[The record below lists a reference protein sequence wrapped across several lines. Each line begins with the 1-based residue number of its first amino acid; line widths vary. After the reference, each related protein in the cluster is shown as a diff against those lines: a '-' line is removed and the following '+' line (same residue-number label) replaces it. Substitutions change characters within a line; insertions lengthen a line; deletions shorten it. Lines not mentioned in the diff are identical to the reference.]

1 MGVRLENIVSLSIKE
16 LRGLFN
22 DPVLLFLIGFAF
34 TIAVYAVGTGAKT
47 EVMHGSVGIVDEDRS
62 ELSRRIAG
70 AILEPYFK
78 PAVEIRAD
86 EIDPAMDSGRLVF
99 VIEVPPKFEF
109 DVLAGRQPTVQVDVD
124 ATAVVQAGN
133 GVVYLQKIITQQ
145 ALAYATHAEG
155 TTAQPINFVVRAM
168 FNPNL
173 YSTWFNSVMC
183 VINQVTMLVVLLT
196 GAALIREREHGT
208 IEHLLVMPVKPA
220 EIMVSK
226 ILANGLVIVLAAALS
241 LLFVVKGSLRVTIA
255 GSIVL
260 FVAGTILYQICVGSL
275 GIVLATFTNSTA
287 QFGMLALP
295 VLLTLTLLSGSITPL
310 ESMPVWLQNVM
321 QLAPTTHFVNFAQ
334 AVLYRGA
341 GLEIVWPDL
350 AAIAALTIVFF
361 GISLMRFRAAMMAFQ

>member
-133 GVVYLQKIITQQ
+133 GVVYLQKIITQE

-155 TTAQPINFVVRAM
+155 TTAQPINFVVHAM

-183 VINQVTMLVVLLT
+183 VINQVTMLVALLT

-226 ILANGLVIVLAAALS
+226 ILANGLVIVVAAALS

-341 GLEIVWPDL
+341 DLEIVWPDL
-350 AAIAALTIVFF
+350 AAIGALTIVFF

>member
-1 MGVRLENIVSLSIKE
+1 MGVRLENIVSLGIKE

-22 DPVLLFLIGFAF
+22 DPVLLFLIAFAF

-62 ELSRRIAG
+62 ELSRRVAG

-109 DVLAGRQPTVQVDVD
+109 DVLAGRQPNVQVDVD

-133 GVVYLQKIITQQ
+133 GVVYLQKIITQE
-145 ALAYATHAEG
+145 ALAYASRAEG

-226 ILANGLVIVLAAALS
+226 TLANGLVIVLAAALS